1 MQQEIFPM
9 SITKD
14 KVMSLKQ
21 AVAGLVTDGC
31 HLSVGGFT
39 VNRCPMAAVHEII
52 RQGRRGLHL
61 YAHSNGQAVDELVGA
76 GCVDRIEIAYGGS
89 GRFAPTCVRFKKAV
103 ESGRLCVED
112 YTNYQM
118 TLRFMA
124 GAMGVPFLPTLTGLG
139 TDIIARWGFSESM
152 RRSDPR
158 LPDRKLVVTDNPFGV
173 WADATRVVLVPAAT
187 PDVTILH
194 VQQADAQ
201 GTFRIL
207 GLSFADVEQA
217 GAAKKVIVTC
227 EELVDGRA
235 LRQDSDRNAMAFTAV
250 DAVVHVPWGAF
261 PTACWGRYDYDPDYL
276 RMYAEH
282 AADDARFEAW
292 LDRFVRGVEDHEG
305 FMDLVGR
312 DRLERLRACGG
323 RGYAPGLL
331 RGEGTP

>member
-1 MQQEIFPM
+1 M
-9 SITKD
+9 SSTQS
-14 KVMSLKQ
+14 KVMSLRQ
-21 AVAGLVTDGC
+21 AVAEVVSDGC

-39 VNRCPMAAVHEII
+39 VNRNPMAAVHEII

-76 GCVDRIEIAYGGS
+76 GCVDRIEIAYAGS
-89 GRFAPTCVRFKKAV
+89 GRFAPTCVRFRKAV
-103 ESGRLCVED
+103 EQGRLLVED
-112 YTNYQM
+112 YSNYQM

-139 TDIIARWGFSESM
+139 TDLLTRWGFSGDM

-158 LPDRKLVVTDNPFGV
+158 LPDRKLVVTDNPFGA
-173 WADATRVVLVPAAT
+173 WADAARVVLVPAVM

-201 GTFRIL
+201 GTFRIS

-217 GAAKKVIVTC
+217 GAARRVIVTC
-227 EELVDGRA
+227 EELVDEQA

-250 DAVVHVPWGAF
+250 DAVVHLPWGAY
-261 PTACWGRYDYDPDYL
+261 PTACWGHYDYDPDYL

-282 AADDARFEAW
+282 AADDGAFKAW
-292 LDRFVRGVEDHEG
+292 LERFILGTEDHEG
-305 FMDLVGR
+305 FLDTVGR
-312 DRLERLRACGG
+312 DGLERLRATGG
-323 RGYAPGLL
+323 RGYASGLE
-331 RGEGTP
+331 RGGEAS